1 MFQSTH
7 PHGVRLRLQGEPHHD
22 LSFQSTHPHGVRPS
36 YIEAQTVHSSV
47 VSIHAPTRGA
57 TLCNPSYLAACCCFN
72 PRTHTGCDDKNLPHV
87 YRHQVVS
94 IHAPTRGATAY
105 IWRYCLRIP
114 LFQSTHP
121 HGVRH
126 QNPYYSLCQKEFQ
139 STHPHGVRPMDL
151 PIRHKA
157 ICRFNPRTH
166 TGCD

>member
-1 MFQSTH
+1 M
-7 PHGVRLRLQGEPHHD
+7 RLRLQGEPHHD

-126 QNPYYSLCQKEFQ
+126 KHAGMIVSQLAFQ
-139 STHPHGVRPMDL
+139 STHPHGVRPHA
-151 PIRHKA
+151 IRQ
-157 ICRFNPRTH
+157 NP
-166 TGCD
+166 